1 MGPRKLVQRHTT
13 KRRHAVGDGEF
24 WIDPDASGNPIKVY
38 CDMTTDNGGWTLVRR
53 VKLTDGSVISNE
65 QTTQVT
71 DYREQLTNY
80 GSNYHVLKMNGLL
93 DLRTDMGFEQM
104 RFYCHKK
111 NPGKVFHVAT
121 KKNPLGEAVLQYFT
135 GITTTPPQACDSFS
149 TFPDDNSTLSRKCA
163 EWGVPFN
170 SDFWGKNKTYP
181 TNMYVRLV
189 VWKPPDRTPD
199 IVAMYN
205 NDYFC
210 EDNVKQGSPGDEWK
224 VYVR

>member
-1 MGPRKLVQRHTT
+1 M
-13 KRRHAVGDGEF
+13 
-24 WIDPDASGNPIKVY
+24 
-38 CDMTTDNGGWTLVRR
+38 
-53 VKLTDGSVISNE
+53 ISKE
-65 QTTQVT
+65 QSILVT

-80 GSNYHVLKMNGLL
+80 SSNYHVLVMNGLL

-121 KKNPLGEAVLQYFT
+121 KKNLLGEAVLQYFT

-149 TFPDDNSTLSRKCA
+149 TFADDNSTLSRKCA
-163 EWGVPFN
+163 EWGYPFN
-170 SDFWGKNKTYP
+170 SDFWGKNQTYSMA
-181 TNMYVRLV
+181 MYRRLV
-189 VWKPPDRTPD
+189 VWRPLDGKAY
-199 IVAMYN
+199 IVAMYS

-210 EDNVKQGSPGDEWK
+210 EDNIKQGSPGDEWK